1 MGGHS
6 AGGHLAA
13 MMLSVD
19 WMTEAPGTADLIK
32 GRTNPR
38 SMKTSDLIKGRTKA
52 MSIKHLMLSK
62 IKRDLRPIYHMIV
75 SKVEQSSNVM
85 KGRTETHKP
94 SNVMKG
100 STVQRNCKVIQNR
113 DQ

>member
-32 GRTNPR
+32 GRT
-38 SMKTSDLIKGRTKA
+38 KA

-62 IKRDLRPIYHMIV
+62 IKRELRPIHHMI
-75 SKVEQSSNVM
+75 
-85 KGRTETHKP
+85 GIP
-94 SNVMKG
+94 
-100 STVQRNCKVIQNR
+100 
-113 DQ
+113 